1 MKLKTKKM
9 NEQTTQKMKDMKF
22 YGMLRAFQTSLESG
36 KMNDLT
42 VDEMVAHLVA
52 EEWDDRYNRRIE
64 RSIKNAK
71 FRYNALMEQM
81 HFDVNRNMDKNL
93 VQRLAECTFIGRME
107 NILITGSTGIGKS
120 YLASALGQQACT
132 MGYRVMYMSAPKL
145 FAKLKMAKADGSYIN
160 EIAKI
165 ERQHL
170 LILDDFGIQPLDAQ
184 SRAALMEIIEDRH
197 GKSSTIITS
206 QLPVNK
212 WYEVIGEQT
221 IADAIMDRMI
231 HDAHRLELKG
241 ESLRKKMKKKS
252 TEQTETKD

>member
-1 MKLKTKKM
+1 M
-9 NEQTTQKMKDMKF
+9 NEQTTKKMKELKF

-36 KMNDLT
+36 KMNEMT
-42 VDEMVAHLVA
+42 SDEMVAHLVD
-52 EEWDDRYNRRIE
+52 EEWDDRYNRRIA
-64 RSIKNAK
+64 RSMKNAR
-71 FRYNALMEQM
+71 FRYNACVEQM

-93 VQRLAECTFIGRME
+93 VKRLAECTFIDKME
-107 NILITGSTGIGKS
+107 NVLITGSTGIGKS

-132 MGYRVMYMSAPKL
+132 MGYRVIYMSAPKL
-145 FAKLKMAKADGSYIN
+145 FAKLKMTKADGSYIN

-197 GKSSTIITS
+197 GKGSTIITS

-241 ESLRKKMKKKS
+241 ESLRKKLKKKS
-252 TEQTETKD
+252 TEQTEIDK

>member
-1 MKLKTKKM
+1 M
-9 NEQTTQKMKDMKF
+9 NQQTTQKMKEMKF

-42 VDEMVAHLVA
+42 ADQMIAHLVD
-52 EEWDDRYNRRIE
+52 EEWDDRYNRKIA
-64 RSIKNAK
+64 RSMKNAK
-71 FRYNALMEQM
+71 FRYNASVEQM

-93 VQRLAECTFIGRME
+93 VQRLAECNFIDKRE
-107 NILITGSTGIGKS
+107 NVLITGSTGIGKS

-145 FAKLKMAKADGSYIN
+145 FAKLKMAKADGSYLN

-197 GKSSTIITS
+197 EKGSTIITS

-212 WYEVIGEQT
+212 WHEVIGEQT

-231 HDAHRLELKG
+231 HDAHRLALQG
-241 ESLRKKMKKKS
+241 ESLRKKTKKKL
-252 TEQTETKD
+252 TEQTETEE